1 MVLRVFL
8 VQLKAIPKM
17 FRVKMVI
24 KRAMIVAKL
33 RKFVEK
39 GGFHGNKKVFIVLE
53 RRNSSKTLVFRI
65 VFWGFYGVASST
77 LDAVYKSKDFF
88 VSFIYQIKIT

>member
-39 GGFHGNKKVFIVLE
+39 GGFHGNKKYL
-53 RRNSSKTLVFRI
+53 
-65 VFWGFYGVASST
+65 
-77 LDAVYKSKDFF
+77 
-88 VSFIYQIKIT
+88 SF

>member
-1 MVLRVFL
+1 MYKLVGFGGKVVLRVFL

-39 GGFHGNKKVFIVLE
+39 GGFHGNKKYL
-53 RRNSSKTLVFRI
+53 
-65 VFWGFYGVASST
+65 
-77 LDAVYKSKDFF
+77 
-88 VSFIYQIKIT
+88 SF